1 MRYKRKYAD
10 LLVLHFVRLL
20 NPWLIVEIYP
30 PSIFFISITIA
41 DVHLNWLSWF
51 HFLILEG
58 GLLFILI
65 DCLIS
70 QSPFLDVIR
79 MSMSKVSFLTQLDPG
94 ILSLENAFL

>member
-1 MRYKRKYAD
+1 MRYKNKYAD
-10 LLVLHFVRLL
+10 LLVLNLLRLL

-30 PSIFFISITIA
+30 PSILFISITLA

-51 HFLILEG
+51 HFHILEG
-58 GLLFILI
+58 ALLFILI

-79 MSMSKVSFLTQLDPG
+79 MPMSKVSFLTQLDRG
-94 ILSLENAFL
+94 ILSL